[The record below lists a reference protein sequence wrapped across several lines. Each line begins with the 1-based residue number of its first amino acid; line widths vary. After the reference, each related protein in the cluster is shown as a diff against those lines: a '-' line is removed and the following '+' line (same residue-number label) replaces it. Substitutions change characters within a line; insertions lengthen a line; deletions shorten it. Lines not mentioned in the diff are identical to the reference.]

1 MRGRDGGVEASM
13 EAQGEGG
20 RWSRLDARLRSLSPR
35 RRVLIILSIFVAV
48 YGSFIAMDG
57 LLFRPFIDQ
66 SFANS
71 SDLSIF
77 QERAKLLLNG
87 GMIYRDVPYGS
98 FPVESPPLINYLF
111 IPPQLAGGEWWA
123 YEIWFSLFALLSSL
137 SAYLILRAWDEH
149 LGFISSM
156 LILLCPSMVIDA
168 TMGLQDEPIVAF
180 LFIVPP
186 LLFLRN
192 NLKGATVGV
201 TIGFWTKFLSVILF
215 PAMLIRI
222 PTWKRRAR
230 HIGLAA
236 LISLLIALPFLAICP
251 IEFLQFPTYYMLGSN
266 DGGAGI
272 SAVGLMSI
280 MGIIVPGN
288 VGALITIAAL
298 LGSYWYCW
306 KRNLDIWRSCLLVTV
321 VFLCIYP
328 MIRLSYFVI
337 PFAFLTVWAADDRRV
352 LLRILGMFVPLMV
365 AQALEFTI
373 NDGTVSASYAW
384 IALVSLLIG
393 LIILVDATRIALRKE
408 CFLDRAQTGA
418 APLLKLSPSTVSKG
432 TAAHDAK

>member
-1 MRGRDGGVEASM
+1 M

-149 LGFISSM
+149 LAQPLANHGMVVGDQDACAHSS
-156 LILLCPSMVIDA
+156 PNPASA
-168 TMGLQDEPIVAF
+168 ASRRPP
-180 LFIVPP
+180 VPRLWP
-186 LLFLRN
+186 
-192 NLKGATVGV
+192 
-201 TIGFWTKFLSVILF
+201 W
-215 PAMLIRI
+215 
-222 PTWKRRAR
+222 RAGPER
-230 HIGLAA
+230 ERTDQG
-236 LISLLIALPFLAICP
+236 
-251 IEFLQFPTYYMLGSN
+251 
-266 DGGAGI
+266 
-272 SAVGLMSI
+272 
-280 MGIIVPGN
+280 
-288 VGALITIAAL
+288 
-298 LGSYWYCW
+298 
-306 KRNLDIWRSCLLVTV
+306 
-321 VFLCIYP
+321 
-328 MIRLSYFVI
+328 
-337 PFAFLTVWAADDRRV
+337 
-352 LLRILGMFVPLMV
+352 
-365 AQALEFTI
+365 
-373 NDGTVSASYAW
+373 
-384 IALVSLLIG
+384 
-393 LIILVDATRIALRKE
+393 
-408 CFLDRAQTGA
+408 
-418 APLLKLSPSTVSKG
+418 
-432 TAAHDAK
+432 